1 MNRRRS
7 IPFTLTALVALLTI
21 LAACGGAT
29 SDATSDATSN
39 PLASDAPMSEPP
51 AATPS
56 SAEEPPAPE
65 PPTDGTDID
74 WATVDLTT
82 IDWTTIDL
90 RTIDWV
96 AIEDNP
102 TAENLGEEVGPI
114 IQSRLNPGSAT
125 LVIGEE
131 RFEFASFD
139 CASGHDNTE
148 STTFSFTTNSFEE
161 FDGVRTQMQ
170 FTIEDPSGTG
180 QTDGD
185 GVRHRIDL
193 DDIDDFENPSIS
205 WYMSEADS
213 VSLDGYELSVSGTFD
228 DQTTDGVIEGI
239 GGSLE
244 AECSDMSRF

>member
-1 MNRRRS
+1 M
-7 IPFTLTALVALLTI
+7 LAGAVALMLM
-21 LAACGGAT
+21 LAACASDAT
-29 SDATSDATSN
+29 PDATPDATSD
-39 PLASDAPMSEPP
+39 PPAPDTPISEPP
-51 AATPS
+51 AAAPS
-56 SAEEPPAPE
+56 TAGEPPAPE

-96 AIEDNP
+96 AVEDNP

-114 IQSRLNPGSAT
+114 IQSRLNPGRAT
-125 LVIGEE
+125 LIIGEE
-131 RFEFASFD
+131 QFEFASFD
-139 CASGHDNTE
+139 CASGHDNTQ

-170 FTIEDPSGTG
+170 FTIDDPSGTG
-180 QTDGD
+180 QTDGE
-185 GVRHRIDL
+185 GVRHRIHF
-193 DDIDDFENPSIS
+193 DDIDDFENPSIT
-205 WYMSEADS
+205 WRMREGADS

-228 DQTTDGVIEGI
+228 DGTTEGVIEEI
-239 GGSLE
+239 DGSLE

>member
-1 MNRRRS
+1 M
-7 IPFTLTALVALLTI
+7 VALLTI

-39 PLASDAPMSEPP
+39 PPASDAPMSEPP
-51 AATPS
+51 AAAPS
-56 SAEEPPAPE
+56 AAGEPPASE
-65 PPTDGTDID
+65 PPTDGTNID

-82 IDWTTIDL
+82 IDWETIDL

-114 IQSRLNPGSAT
+114 IQSRLNRGSAT
-125 LVIGEE
+125 LTIGDEV
-131 RFEFASFD
+131 FEFASFD

-148 STTFSFTTNSFEE
+148 STTFSFTTNSFEA

-170 FTIEDPSGTG
+170 FTIEDPSSSG
-180 QTDGD
+180 QTEGE
-185 GVRHRIDL
+185 GVRHRIDF

-205 WYMSEADS
+205 WYMREAGS

-228 DQTTDGVIEGI
+228 DQLTDGVFEDVPGT
-239 GGSLE
+239 LE

>member
-1 MNRRRS
+1 MVA
-7 IPFTLTALVALLTI
+7 TAAALSLMI
-21 LAACGGAT
+21 AACS
-29 SDATSDATSN
+29 SDAASDQAADPST
-39 PLASDAPMSEPP
+39 PDAPMSEPS
-51 AATPS
+51 AAAPS
-56 SAEEPPAPE
+56 SAGEPPAPE

-114 IQSRLNPGSAT
+114 IQSRLNQGSAT
-125 LVIGEE
+125 LIIGDET
-131 RFEFASFD
+131 FEFASFD
-139 CASGHDNTE
+139 CASGHDNTQ

-170 FTIEDPSGTG
+170 FTIEDPSSSG
-180 QTDGD
+180 QTDGE
-185 GVRHRIDL
+185 GVRHRIDF

-205 WYMSEADS
+205 WYMREADS
-213 VSLDGYELSVSGTFD
+213 VSIDGHELSVSGTFD
-228 DQTTDGVIEGI
+228 DQTTDGVIEEI
-239 GGSLE
+239 EGSLE